1 MKPYFSDDAS
11 NLLLRLLERNPTKR
25 IGCNE
30 QDADELRQHPWFS
43 DIDWDKISTMTHEAY
58 YKPRVKGA
66 EDVSCID
73 KLFTKEGL

>member
-1 MKPYFSDDAS
+1 MKPYFSPEATS
-11 NLLLRLLERNPTKR
+11 LLKRLLERNPKKR

-30 QDADELRQHPWFS
+30 LDADELRAHPWFA
-43 DIDWDKISTMTHEAY
+43 DIDWQQISTMTHEAY
-58 YKPRVKGA
+58 YKPSVKGA